1 MSLLAKSKLVF
12 FVQLTNSNLDPKRRV
27 ATQLVR
33 LEKKI
38 LHACL
43 QATADLIN
51 QLPDHTVSPCPA
63 PYAPLL
69 K

>member
-1 MSLLAKSKLVF
+1 L
-12 FVQLTNSNLDPKRRV
+12 NPKKRV
-27 ATQLVR
+27 ATQFVR
-33 LEKKI
+33 LEKKM

-43 QATADLIN
+43 DAATDFIN
-51 QLPDHTVSPCPA
+51 QLPDDSISPCPA

>member
-1 MSLLAKSKLVF
+1 MASCITQRCLLQLEDPTLNAKK
-12 FVQLTNSNLDPKRRV
+12 RV

-33 LEKKI
+33 LEKKM

-43 QATADLIN
+43 QATDDFIN
-51 QLPDHTVSPCPA
+51 QLPDHTVLPCPA
-63 PYAPLL
+63 PYAPSF

>member
-1 MSLLAKSKLVF
+1 LTDGSL
-12 FVQLTNSNLDPKRRV
+12 NPKRRV

-33 LEKKI
+33 LEKKM

-43 QATADLIN
+43 QAIMDLIS
-51 QLPDHTVSPCPA
+51 QLPDHSVSPCPA
-63 PYAPLL
+63 PYAPSL